1 MLERTESQFWKN
13 LLSTNTH
20 LLSRGK
26 ITPDTLTDLRLILV
40 VDHAEYVLRVADA
53 ILTRGGFEM
62 IGARTGQV
70 ALEAVRLKPGRI
82 AAVLLDVHL
91 PDLDGIS
98 LIPMLREADP
108 DLAVILTS
116 GYLDG
121 NGFGQ
126 FGPRVSFL
134 QKPYKC
140 HELIAAVQA
149 ALSRAKDTSR
159 PASFPV
165 RERSAA

>member
-1 MLERTESQFWKN
+1 V
-13 LLSTNTH
+13 
-20 LLSRGK
+20 
-26 ITPDTLTDLRLILV
+26 ILV
-40 VDHAEYVLRVADA
+40 VDNAEYVLRVADA
-53 ILTRGGFEM
+53 ILTRGGFEV
-62 IGARTGQV
+62 IGTRTGHA

-82 AAVLLDVHL
+82 ASVLLDVHL

-121 NGFGQ
+121 NGFGES
-126 FGPRVSFL
+126 GPRVSFL

-159 PASFPV
+159 PASFAA